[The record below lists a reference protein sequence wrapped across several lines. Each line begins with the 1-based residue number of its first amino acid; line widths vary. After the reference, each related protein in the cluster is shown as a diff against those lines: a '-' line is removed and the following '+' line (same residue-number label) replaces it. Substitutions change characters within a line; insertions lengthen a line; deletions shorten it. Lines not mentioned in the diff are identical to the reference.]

1 MGKNIHDGH
10 RKRMRERFKEVGF
23 DGFSDYNVVEML
35 LFYSQSRKD
44 TNELAHKL
52 LDEFHSLPELLEAD
66 YESLAAVEGVG
77 ENTAVLLKLIPAISR
92 RYMEESCLP
101 RQVIEDSTDAA
112 GYLIA
117 KYMYEPREVAYA
129 LFLNSSNR
137 IIACKRISEGV
148 VNGTEFSVKLLVET
162 AVRYKASGVI
172 ISHNHP
178 HGVAAPSNEDEKATP
193 VIKNAL
199 ALVNITLLD
208 HIIVAGDTYC
218 SFANLGIM

>member
-1 MGKNIHDGH
+1 MGNNIHDGH

-66 YESLAAVEGVG
+66 YESLVGIEGVG

-92 RYMEESCLP
+92 RYMEESSLP
-101 RQVIEDSTDAA
+101 KQRIVEPSDAA
-112 GYLIA
+112 GYLMA
-117 KYMYEPREVAYA
+117 KYMYETKEIAYA
-129 LFLNSSNR
+129 LFLSSSGR
-137 IIACKRISEGV
+137 IISCKRISEGV
-148 VNGTEFSVKLLVET
+148 VNGTELSVRQLVET
-162 AVRYKASGVI
+162 AVKSKASGVI

-178 HGVAAPSNEDEKATP
+178 HGVAAPSKEDEKATP
-193 VIKNAL
+193 VIKKAL
-199 ALVNITLLD
+199 GLVDITLLD
-208 HIIVAGDTYC
+208 HIIVAGNTYC
-218 SFANLGIM
+218 SFVNLGIM